1 MRTTKIGLLVLGM
14 FLLLGGGVFANGQQ
28 SPGAGEE
35 TTIVMWAH
43 ITPGLAQWNDIA
55 LPRYMEEHP
64 NVKIDYSEHQ
74 YKTYTTQIITAVS
87 GGGGP
92 DIFDNNAVTKG
103 AFEPKG
109 MLAPLNLSAM
119 GYSEFDDLYDEFL
132 PGSLEPWR
140 SKDGDLLGVPFDTSI
155 WQLVLNKKLFSE
167 IGLDADKDAPK
178 SWDEFFSVS
187 EKIHSGTGKKGY
199 QLPFGAGFGWYLIIW
214 EPMHWQYGGRVFDD
228 NQMSALDSDATRKS
242 FKLWYDIRNTYDT
255 GCVSDYP
262 GDNPVYE
269 FAQGG
274 SAMSFAGPFVSGQ
287 ITSVNSPDVVGNYTV
302 QEWPQV
308 DPNNKVA
315 VLNSWGWMINRNSEN
330 VDAASLFIQWYYRQS
345 VEGYLNGG
353 GACPRI
359 DVYDNP
365 KVQAETGYEVFKAGM
380 AYARPREGTPYY
392 NETGDAIM
400 KALDDVVLLKKDMEP
415 VIKEMH
421 ETVNKIQKG
430 E

>member
-1 MRTTKIGLLVLGM
+1 
-14 FLLLGGGVFANGQQ
+14 
-28 SPGAGEE
+28 
-35 TTIVMWAH
+35 
-43 ITPGLAQWNDIA
+43 
-55 LPRYMEEHP
+55 
-64 NVKIDYSEHQ
+64 
-74 YKTYTTQIITAVS
+74 
-87 GGGGP
+87 
-92 DIFDNNAVTKG
+92 
-103 AFEPKG
+103 
-109 MLAPLNLSAM
+109 
-119 GYSEFDDLYDEFL
+119 
-132 PGSLEPWR
+132 
-140 SKDGDLLGVPFDTSI
+140 
-155 WQLVLNKKLFSE
+155 
-167 IGLDADKDAPK
+167 
-178 SWDEFFSVS
+178 
-187 EKIHSGTGKKGY
+187 
-199 QLPFGAGFGWYLIIW
+199 
-214 EPMHWQYGGRVFDD
+214 
-228 NQMSALDSDATRKS
+228 MSALDSEATRKS
-242 FKLWYDIRNTYDT
+242 FKLWYDIRNSYDT

-274 SAMSFAGPFVSGQ
+274 SAMTFAGPFVSGQ

-308 DPNNKVA
+308 DPNNKVG
-315 VLNSWGWMINRNSEN
+315 VLNSWGWMINKNSKN

-365 KVQAETGYEVFKAGM
+365 KVQAEIGYETFKAGM

-415 VIKEMH
+415 VIKELH
-421 ETVNKIQKG
+421 ATINKIQSG